1 MSKKSSSILILF
13 LVTTSSFF
21 CKTSHQMNGYTSMR
35 SSNCCIDTFKLKYQ
49 IALGGGKVKKVDDD
63 IFVGF
68 LKDSYVVESKAYKQL
83 VFGDSVNSV
92 IALVRQDE
100 EKLNYIGLLDKDTLR
115 ENVLL
120 YFNKKVND
128 KWKVHIDDSYFWRKE
143 ITFIGKEYIDNGEV
157 YVYNIEVD
165 KDYTSLSNNVSRIYY
180 SKEIGFLKFV
190 FKTHWISVEV
200 NKIR

>member
-1 MSKKSSSILILF
+1 M
-13 LVTTSSFF
+13 
-21 CKTSHQMNGYTSMR
+21 
-35 SSNCCIDTFKLKYQ
+35 
-49 IALGGGKVKKVDDD
+49 
-63 IFVGF
+63 
-68 LKDSYVVESKAYKQL
+68 

-165 KDYTSLSNNVSRIYY
+165 KDYTSLSYY
-180 SKEIGFLKFV
+180 Y
-190 FKTHWISVEV
+190 
-200 NKIR
+200 